1 MTSTRSLFRTCAIPW
16 RMLREPDIVA
26 HANDPLIISFARLLL
41 LLLLEDGL
49 ETVGRKNPKHVNSE
63 NKPEK
68 NATCVRLYVLCNI
81 YAHHSRSVVVHVD
94 SLEITAKRRTHSV
107 FFFTILLDPHK
118 I

>member
-68 NATCVRLYVLCNI
+68 MQHVSVCMFCVI
-81 YAHHSRSVVVHVD
+81 FTPTIVV
-94 SLEITAKRRTHSV
+94 
-107 FFFTILLDPHK
+107 P
-118 I
+118 